1 MRSSVADYCAQT
13 ADGFR
18 EDVVSRA
25 YNPRRS
31 VPSSVE
37 TTTACETVVIVRSVS
52 SDRSGQERETPKN
65 RRAVAV
71 DAALVAAVSVA
82 NAFAI
87 GAEQEAGTKE
97 PDALAYLLGGN
108 CRSVAPPSAGV
119 AARDGEHDGAC
130 IVSASRRVR
139 DLGGHGAHVA
149 RGDRSERAQ
158 LSCERPV
165 SAHVLSGPLSGSS

>member
-1 MRSSVADYCAQT
+1 MRSSGADYCAQT

-18 EDVVSRA
+18 EDVVVSRA
-25 YNPRRS
+25 SNPRRS

-37 TTTACETVVIVRSVS
+37 TTTACESVVTVRSVS
-52 SDRSGQERETPKN
+52 SDRSGQKRETPKN

-97 PDALAYLLGGN
+97 PDALAYLLG
-108 CRSVAPPSAGV
+108 VAI
-119 AARDGEHDGAC
+119 AAPLLLRRPEWRRGTANTT
-130 IVSASRRVR
+130 APALSR
-139 DLGGHGAHVA
+139 
-149 RGDRSERAQ
+149 
-158 LSCERPV
+158 
-165 SAHVLSGPLSGSS
+165 